1 MRTTLNIADD
11 VLFAV
16 RERARREGRSS
27 GEVLSEVARQGL
39 MGAQQAGEVAEPG
52 VFYGFEP
59 LPTRGAVV
67 SNDLIDQLR
76 EDDPA

>member
-1 MRTTLNIADD
+1 
-11 VLFAV
+11 
-16 RERARREGRSS
+16 
-27 GEVLSEVARQGL
+27 
-39 MGAQQAGEVAEPG
+39 MGPQQAGEVAETG
-52 VFYGFEP
+52 AFYGFEP